1 MSPTL
6 APADRIELRLIR
18 RHRDRGD
25 RKAFAELLRR
35 NTPQVRALARTFATT
50 PDELDAFVR
59 SGTAGLVEAIDAF
72 DLDRGTR
79 FSPFAARAIA
89 SAMQRSIAARTGGAS
104 PLRLVRAPDD
114 AADRAA
120 TRGNVG
126 TRDPQ
131 AGPTLDGRLPRLV
144 QFR

>member
-6 APADRIELRLIR
+6 APSDRIELRLIR

-50 PDELDAFVR
+50 PEELDAFVR

-72 DLDRGTR
+72 DPDRGTR
-79 FSPFAARAIA
+79 FSPYAARAIA
-89 SAMQRSIAARTGGAS
+89 SAMQRAIAARADGAS
-104 PLRLVRAPDD
+104 PLRLVPT
-114 AADRAA
+114 AAR
-120 TRGNVG
+120 
-126 TRDPQ
+126 
-131 AGPTLDGRLPRLV
+131 
-144 QFR
+144 